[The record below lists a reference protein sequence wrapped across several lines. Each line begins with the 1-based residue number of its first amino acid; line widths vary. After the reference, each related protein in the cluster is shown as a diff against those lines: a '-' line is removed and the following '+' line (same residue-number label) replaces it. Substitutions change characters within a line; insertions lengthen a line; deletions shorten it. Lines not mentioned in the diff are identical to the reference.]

1 MNICFLF
8 PGQGAQRP
16 GMLHSLPDNERI
28 SAIIQ
33 QASSVLGRDVLELDS
48 TSALES
54 TTSVQLSLLISGVA
68 LASALEAEAVLP
80 FAVAGLSVGAFAAA
94 VICKALSFEDALLL
108 VEKRGQLMQAACP
121 VDYGMSAIVGLTE
134 RKVADLV
141 GRCNSEQNPLYL
153 SNVNG
158 LLQVTVSG
166 SNQALAK
173 VEAAALQAG
182 ARKAE
187 RLNVSVPSHCALFDS
202 CAKALQ
208 EEIDKTKM
216 QKPVI
221 PYVGNIRARSLR
233 SADAIAHD
241 LANNIAHGVRWHD
254 SIAVLVEL
262 GTDLFIEMNPGNI
275 LSRLGEGSFP
285 EKRFIA
291 AEDASLSY
299 FKRFV

>member
-1 MNICFLF
+1 
-8 PGQGAQRP
+8 
-16 GMLHSLPDNERI
+16 MLHSLPVHENV
-28 SAIIQ
+28 SATIQ
-33 QASSVLGRDVLELDS
+33 EASDILGRDVLELDS

-54 TTSVQLSLLISGVA
+54 TTSVQLSLLIAGVA
-68 LASALEAEAVLP
+68 VASALEAEAVRP
-80 FAVAGLSVGAFAAA
+80 FAVGGLSVGAFAAA
-94 VICKALSFEDALLL
+94 VVCKALSFEDALLL

-134 RKVADLV
+134 RKVAELV
-141 GRCNSEQNPLYL
+141 AICNSERNPLYL

-158 LLQVTVSG
+158 LLQITVSG

-173 VEAAALQAG
+173 VEAAALQSG
-182 ARKAE
+182 ARRAE
-187 RLNVSVPSHCALFDS
+187 RLNVSAPSHCALFES

-208 EEIDKTKM
+208 EEINNIKIE
-216 QKPVI
+216 KPLI
-221 PYVGNIRARSLR
+221 PYVSNIRARSLR
-233 SADAIAHD
+233 SADALAQD

-262 GTDLFIEMNPGNI
+262 GTDLFIEMNPGDI
-275 LSRLGEGSFP
+275 LSRLGQGSFP

-299 FKRFV
+299 FKQFS